1 MMNYYQGGSMVQ
13 ISQSDEQWLDD
24 SFFKGQQA
32 TLPVDAPRAALTY
45 RVSTKGQVD
54 HDDIPMQKIACRKFA
69 QEHGWRV
76 VMEEAE
82 KGVSGSKVSAEK
94 RDVIQKMKNEALDGT
109 FDILLV
115 YMFDRL
121 GRIES
126 ETPFVLEWFVK
137 HGIEMWSTREGQ
149 QRIESHGDKLMNYIR
164 FWQASGESEKTSIRT
179 RDRLRQIVSS
189 GHYMGGFIPYGYRA
203 VFKGRVNK
211 RDQPVKD
218 LEIEPEE
225 AEWVR
230 EIFEKV
236 AREGASGYA
245 MAHILNARG
254 LRTRRGAK
262 FQATNINNIIRH
274 EGYTGYIITKG
285 ARSEFL
291 PDLQI
296 IDEDLFRQANEMLER
311 RSTKLE
317 AAKRSA
323 THLNN
328 PTLLAGLVV
337 CAHCGKRMSAF
348 MHTDRYKLANGTIR
362 EKVQPK
368 YNCFQRGQG
377 YTQCDGQSLYLAQRV
392 DAAVLDVVN
401 AIFTSLRETPYDKSI
416 EQRIRLEESNRRK
429 LRAKLEDKIQ
439 NYEHQLERYQEEI
452 IRVLDGESKFTEA
465 MLAGAINKTEGD
477 LNKARQELQEFITEN
492 RDADTVRKIKG
503 YYTEFLGWA
512 NEFDAATLTQKRT
525 ILRQLI
531 DKIELGKGY
540 KITIHFNMSYAQFL
554 NTGMVVDATPDKLAG

>member
-1 MMNYYQGGSMVQ
+1 MMYDYQRGSMDQ

-24 SFFKGQQA
+24 AFFKGQQA
-32 TLPVDAPRAALTY
+32 ALPIDAPRAALTY

-94 RDVIQKMKNEALDGT
+94 RDIIQKMKNEALDGS

-149 QRIESHGDKLMNYIR
+149 QRIESHCDKLMNYIR

-189 GHYMGGFIPYGYRA
+189 GHYAGGFVPYGYHL
-203 VFKGRVNK
+203 VDKGRVNK

-218 LEIEPEE
+218 LEIDPDE

-230 EIFEKV
+230 EVFEKV
-236 AREGASGYA
+236 AREGISGYA
-245 MAHILNARG
+245 MAHILNDRG
-254 LRTRRGAK
+254 IRTRQGAK
-262 FQATNINNIIRH
+262 FQSNNINRLIRH

-285 ARSEFL
+285 ARSEHI
-291 PDLQI
+291 PELQI
-296 IDEDLFRQANEMLER
+296 IDENLFREANEMLAR
-311 RSTKLE
+311 RSLKME
-317 AAKRSA
+317 AEKRTA
-323 THLNN
+323 QKYNN
-328 PTLLAGLVV
+328 PVLLAGMVF
-337 CAHCGKRMSAF
+337 CAHCGKKMSAF
-348 MHTDRYKLANGTIR
+348 VHTDRYKLRNGTVR
-362 EKVQPK
+362 EKTQPK
-368 YNCFQRGQG
+368 YNCFQRAQG
-377 YTQCDGQSLYLAQRV
+377 FVECDGQSLYLAERV
-392 DAAVLDVVN
+392 DAAVLEVVY
-401 AIFTSLRETPYDKSI
+401 AIFKTIRETPYDKSI
-416 EQRIRLEESNRRK
+416 EQRIRMEEAGRHKERVRIEK
-429 LRAKLEDKIQ
+429 KIKAA
-439 NYEHQLERYQEEI
+439 EHQKERFEEEI
-452 IRVLDGESKFTEA
+452 IRVLDGNSAWSQETLSR
-465 MLAGAINKTEGD
+465 MLKKAEND
-477 LNKARQELQEFITEN
+477 LEMARQEMARFLASN
-492 RDADTVRKIKG
+492 RDHDTVRKIKA
-503 YYTEFLGWA
+503 YYSEFLGWT
-512 NEFDAATLTQKRT
+512 NEFELATVPQKRT
-525 ILRQLI
+525 ILRKLI

-540 KITIHFNMSYAQFL
+540 QITIHLNMSYAQFL
-554 NTGMVVDATPDKLAG
+554 DCGADIQNTQKAG